1 MGHRRVVAAKKY
13 GRVYIVDEKRK
24 VERFDLNLKAYV
36 TETDG
41 SLPARAASLVTRDIS
56 MSGAFLITD
65 HPLPAGAKVSVD
77 LILSL
82 IDLKKQGART
92 ALIKVTGEVLRKE
105 PEGMTICFENNSK
118 IMPFSKDKLEF
129 QL

>member
-1 MGHRRVVAAKKY
+1 MAL
-13 GRVYIVDEKRK
+13 IVDEKRK

-36 TETDG
+36 SEAGD
-41 SLPARAASLVTRDIS
+41 SLPAKAASLVTRDIS
-56 MSGAFLITD
+56 MSGAYLLTGN
-65 HPLPAGAKVSVD
+65 PLPAGAKVNLD

-82 IDLKKQGART
+82 VDLNKQGDRS
-92 ALIKVTGEVLRKE
+92 ALIKVSGAVLRAE
-105 PEGMTICFENNSK
+105 PAGMAICFDNNSK

>member
-105 PEGMTICFENNSK
+105 PEGMAICFENNSK